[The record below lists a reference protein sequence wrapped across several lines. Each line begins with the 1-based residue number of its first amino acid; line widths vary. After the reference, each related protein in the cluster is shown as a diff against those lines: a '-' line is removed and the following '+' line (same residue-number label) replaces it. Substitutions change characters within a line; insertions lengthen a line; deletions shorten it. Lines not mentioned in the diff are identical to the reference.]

1 MTELHHLTLAEL
13 NEGLRARRFSSVELT
28 KHFLARIERL
38 NPALNALITVTAE
51 DALIAA
57 QRADEELAA
66 GEAGSLAGLP
76 IVHKDIFC
84 TDGVLTT
91 CGSRMLSNFVAPYDA
106 TVVERLSQSGVV
118 MLGKANMDEFAMGSS
133 NETSWYGPVKNPWD
147 LKKVPGGSSGGSAA
161 AVAARLAPA
170 ATATDTGGSI
180 RQPAALTGLTGFKPT
195 YGRVS
200 RYGMIAFA
208 SSLDQAGT
216 LTLSAKDA
224 ALLMAQMAGFDAR
237 DSTSVDAPVP
247 DYVGALDQP
256 LAGLKIGLLKE
267 FFDGLETQM
276 AQLIREA
283 LQVYERL
290 GAKLVDVSLPNL
302 PLSVPTYYVV
312 APAECS
318 SNLSRF
324 DGVRFGYRC
333 EQPKDLLDL
342 YKRSRGEG
350 FGDEVKRRIMT
361 GTYVLSAGYYDAYYL
376 RAQKVRRL
384 ITDDFAR
391 AFREVDV
398 LMGPTSPTPAF
409 DIGAKV
415 DDPVTMYLNDIY
427 TIGANLAGLPA
438 MSIPCGKVGQ
448 NDHPDGNKLPVGLQ
462 IIGPHFSEA
471 KLLNVA
477 HAYQNETLW
486 HRAIPK
492 GYE

>member
-1 MTELHHLTLAEL
+1 MTELHHQTLAEL
-13 NEGLRARRFSSVELT
+13 AAGLRERRFSSVEIT
-28 KHFLARIERL
+28 RHFLSRIERF
-38 NPALNALITVTAE
+38 NPQLNAFITVTA
-51 DALIAA
+51 DQALKAAA
-57 QRADEELAA
+57 QADQQLTSGSA
-66 GEAGSLAGLP
+66 GPLTGLP
-76 IVHKDIFC
+76 IAHKDIFC

-91 CGSRMLSNFVAPYDA
+91 CGSRMLSNFEAPYDA
-106 TVVERLSQSGVV
+106 TVVERLSHAGVV

-161 AVAARLAPA
+161 AVAARIAPA
-170 ATATDTGGSI
+170 ATGTDTGGSI
-180 RQPAALTGLTGFKPT
+180 RQPAALTSLTGIKPT

-216 LTLSAKDA
+216 LTLSAEDA
-224 ALLMAQMAGFDAR
+224 ALLLSAMAGFDPR
-237 DSTSVDAPVP
+237 DSTSVDVPVP
-247 DYVGALDQP
+247 DYAGELDQP
-256 LAGLKIGLLKE
+256 LAGLRIGLLKE
-267 FFDGLETQM
+267 FFEKGLD
-276 AQLIREA
+276 EA
-283 LQVYERL
+283 NGKLVRDALKVYEAM

-324 DGVRFGYRC
+324 DAVRFGYRC
-333 EQPKDLLDL
+333 ENPKDLTDL

-350 FGDEVKRRIMT
+350 FGAEVKRRIMT

-376 RAQKVRRL
+376 KAQKVRRL
-384 ITDDFAR
+384 IADDFER
-391 AFREVDV
+391 AFKDVDV

-409 DIGAKV
+409 DLGAKV
-415 DDPVTMYLNDIY
+415 DDPITMYLNDIY

-438 MSIPCGKVGQ
+438 MSIPCGFLG
-448 NDHPDGNKLPVGLQ
+448 GLPVGLQ
-462 IIGPHFSEA
+462 IIGPHFAEA

-477 HAYQNETLW
+477 HRFQQETQW
-486 HRAIPK
+486 HKQIPA